1 MVCDGCGFKW
11 FDTLI
16 TVTTFSV
23 WLRVLGFLVG
33 MKFSDGL
40 MISAGEVFKPD
51 KVGLIVFFLYRNWT
65 QFKLKHIAK
74 LMLGTEPDLGV
85 RGATILLAVCGS
97 SGL

>member
-16 TVTTFSV
+16 MVTRFSV

-40 MISAGEVFKPD
+40 MISAGEVFKAD
-51 KVGLIVFFLYRNWT
+51 KVGLIVFLLYKN
-65 QFKLKHIAK
+65 
-74 LMLGTEPDLGV
+74 
-85 RGATILLAVCGS
+85 
-97 SGL
+97 

>member
-1 MVCDGCGFKW
+1 MVCDGCGFRW

-16 TVTTFSV
+16 MVTGFSV

-40 MISAGEVFKPD
+40 MINASEVFEAD
-51 KVGLIVFFLYRNWT
+51 KVGLVVFFLYRNWT
-65 QFKLKHIAK
+65 QLRLRHIAK

-85 RGATILLAVCGS
+85 RGAIILLAVFGG

>member
-1 MVCDGCGFKW
+1 MVCDGCGFRW

-16 TVTTFSV
+16 MANGFSV

-40 MISAGEVFKPD
+40 MISAGEVFKANE
-51 KVGLIVFFLYRNWT
+51 VGLVVFFLYRNWT
-65 QFKLKHIAK
+65 QLKLKHIAK
-74 LMLGTEPDLGV
+74 LMLGMELDLGV
-85 RGATILLAVCGS
+85 RGATLLLAVCGN

>member
-1 MVCDGCGFKW
+1 MMDNFGFFFFFGGPMMVCDGCGFRW

-16 TVTTFSV
+16 MANGFSV

-40 MISAGEVFKPD
+40 MISAGEGFKAN
-51 KVGLIVFFLYRNWT
+51 KVGLVVFFLYRNWT

-74 LMLGTEPDLGV
+74 IGRASCRERV
-85 RGATILLAVCGS
+85 
-97 SGL
+97 

>member
-1 MVCDGCGFKW
+1 MVCVGCGFKW

-16 TVTTFSV
+16 TVTRFLV
-23 WLRVLGFLVG
+23 WLRVLGFLMG

-40 MISAGEVFKPD
+40 TISSGEVFKVD

-74 LMLGTEPDLGV
+74 LMLGTEPDLRV
-85 RGATILLAVCGS
+85 RGAIILLAVCGD